1 VHPTQQSQLLNIKTS
16 YGFRNAITSKS
27 INEPAIPAGT
37 KASDSKPL
45 ALDSFVDSDPDLSSL
60 DLSSDKEPILPV
72 REKSVESSS
81 AFKVEGP
88 KIPAGTADK

>member
-1 VHPTQQSQLLNIKTS
+1 MT
-16 YGFRNAITSKS
+16 
-27 INEPAIPAGT
+27 AIPAGT

-88 KIPAGTADK
+88 KIPAGTAVLMKYHQEN